1 MRLLIWLC
9 LAVGL
14 TLPLLLATQSPQL
27 AWRSPIYIAAG
38 FAGIIAMSALVMQ
51 PLLAAR
57 ALPGIKPRL
66 ARTLHR
72 GIGALLVLLIIAHVG
87 GLWITSPPD
96 VVDALT
102 FTSPTPFSVW
112 GVLAMWALFGSALL
126 AVNRSRLH
134 PRWWL
139 RAHLTLGGG
148 IIAGTILHVLLIEG
162 TMEIVS
168 KWALA
173 TVLALIFIA
182 TVLRRLTRG

>member
-9 LAVGL
+9 LAIGL
-14 TLPLLLATQSPQL
+14 SAPVLLATQSPQL
-27 AWRSPIYIAAG
+27 AWRSPVYIGAG
-38 FAGIIAMSALVMQ
+38 FAGIIAMSALVLQ
-51 PLLAAR
+51 PLLATR
-57 ALPGIKPRL
+57 ALPGLKPRL

-72 GIGALLVLLIIAHVG
+72 ALGAFLVLLIIAHLA

-112 GVLAMWALFGSALL
+112 GVLAMWALFGSAVL
-126 AVNRSRLH
+126 AAYRSRLH
-134 PRWWL
+134 PRLWR
-139 RAHLTLGGG
+139 RAHLALGAG

-162 TMEIVS
+162 TMEVFS

-173 TVLALIFIA
+173 IVLSMVF
-182 TVLRRLTRG
+182 LRTAWRTFPRR